1 VKKVVFPLEILPVAA
16 LGSSL
21 INAGLSLIILM
32 GAVLIFSATWPVTIY
47 LFPLVLVPICA
58 LSLGVS
64 WFLASMGVFVRDIAQ
79 PVSVIVQMLFF
90 ISGIFFP
97 PSAVPEDVRFL
108 MEVNPFV
115 WILEDARRTLLWGQW
130 PDWTWLISI
139 TVLSLIVMQLGYYWF
154 MKTKKAF
161 ADVI

>member
-1 VKKVVFPLEILPVAA
+1 
-16 LGSSL
+16 
-21 INAGLSLIILM
+21 M
-32 GAVLIFSATWPVTIY
+32 
-47 LFPLVLVPICA
+47 LVPICA

-90 ISGIFFP
+90 VSGIFFP

-115 WILEDARRTLLWGQW
+115 GILEDARRTLLWVNGRTGRGSY
-130 PDWTWLISI
+130 P
-139 TVLSLIVMQLGYYWF
+139 
-154 MKTKKAF
+154 
-161 ADVI
+161 

>member
-1 VKKVVFPLEILPVAA
+1 
-16 LGSSL
+16 
-21 INAGLSLIILM
+21 
-32 GAVLIFSATWPVTIY
+32 
-47 LFPLVLVPICA
+47 
-58 LSLGVS
+58 
-64 WFLASMGVFVRDIAQ
+64 LASTGVFIRDIAQ
-79 PVSVIVQMLFF
+79 PVGVIVQMLFF
-90 ISGIFFP
+90 VSGIFFP
-97 PSAVPEDVRFL
+97 PSAVPEDVRFM